1 MIKRKTLTNEQALQK
16 LRHYCSYQERCHSEV
31 RSKLYQLGVYKK
43 FHDELI
49 AELIQQNYLNEER
62 FAIAF
67 ARGKFKMNQWGK
79 RKITQAL
86 KEKRVSEYCIKTA
99 LNQIPENDYLE
110 TLQKL
115 VEKKI
120 ESLNGEKISLKKNM
134 VAQSLIAKGFEPKIV
149 LNHIQL
155 LYPLPG
161 QSE

>member
-1 MIKRKTLTNEQALQK
+1 MIKRKMLTNEQALQK

-31 RSKLYQLGVYKK
+31 RSKLYQLHVSKK

-79 RKITQAL
+79 RKIVQAL
-86 KEKRVSEYCIKTA
+86 KEKRVSEYCIKMA

-110 TLQKL
+110 TIQKL

-120 ESLNGEKISLKKNM
+120 ESLNGEKISLKKNS
-134 VAQSLIAKGFEPKIV
+134 VTQYLIAKGFEPKLV
-149 LNHIQL
+149 LHHVQV